1 MDKHIC
7 AQHHA
12 RSVASS
18 GTKPR
23 SFGDRDGDVTRDPTR
38 VPPFVRDLKS
48 LCRIE
53 LRHLALAIGALL
65 IAGLLTVTQPA
76 WSQEAESTG
85 GEAATSETTDSSAT
99 VEEAP
104 AADETTAEEP
114 LAEETEAA
122 PESAEPSETEALPPE
137 EESGVMAAAAA
148 ADPEPISANLEVSS
162 TSEVDRFVGSF
173 TLGLPLKVPA
183 FHGIEPALRL
193 TYDSGRQDGIVG
205 VGWDLAGISE
215 IERASVRQGAP
226 YYASSDVYMLDGQ
239 EMVACIGGMTSPSC
253 TSGGNYATRI
263 ENYLKIKYSSTG
275 NKWEVWDQDGTKRTY
290 DAVGTWGSHS
300 DTRRTTGF
308 RWMLSSVVDTH
319 GNMVTYS
326 YWCDGAPDC
335 YIDTISYNGTV
346 ITVYRETRPDP
357 YRYAIGAGLGEI
369 DYRIKSIDIK
379 TGGNRVRAY
388 ALTYEV
394 GVSTDRSRLLNVK
407 EYGRDA
413 TVNGSGVVSGGTSLP
428 PVTFDYSE
436 APNQWN
442 HIDMGSS
449 IGVGAQVARWFS
461 DDVNGDN
468 LIDFVFTGAPSG
480 PKLWLGTG
488 TGFTSATAPSGTG
501 ELYPDTQL
509 ADVDGD
515 GKAEIVQ
522 DLDASTVKVQDY
534 NGSTWST
541 TTWATSVSTLRDWVS
556 GDFNGDGK
564 MDFAGEAV
572 NSTGCKINMLMST
585 GSAFTKVDWTVTATT
600 CPSISIGAGDQVPVG
615 DLNGDGKSDLFQW
628 EFGSG
633 TTIIFKQYLSTGSGF
648 KYVEATATECSG
660 YGGDPKWALGDFNG
674 DGKTDLLHELTAG
687 LCIYQ
692 STGESFVGSAW
703 YSTDFIKIQ
712 FAIGDF
718 NGDQRDD
725 VATFKKNVG
734 ACGANGDGANVTVL
748 LSDGDA
754 FDSGGWPAFNYCKYN
769 IEALHT
775 KDFDGDGMDDM
786 VTMWR
791 SGSSNDARPEHMLI
805 SDGAVPDLVTE
816 VVNELGGSTAI
827 EYTPSSAWSNTNLPL
842 IMQTVTE
849 TTVEDGRGWDAVT
862 SYAYQGGLW
871 NATERRFLGFATATV
886 TLPCIT
892 GETQCPTEII
902 DYLQSVAAYALPTE
916 IERKTGSGTLLQKT
930 VETYTVNSST
940 LPYTA
945 LNTATDRSIYVSGSS
960 HTIGVTR
967 AFNSYGNVTQLT
979 ELGKTGYTG
988 DERATY
994 TDFVPNT
1001 TDYIVNRPSRH
1012 RIYQGT
1018 SSSGTLK
1025 EESRFFYDGATA
1037 YTTAPT
1043 DGNLTRQDDWL
1054 DTASAFL
1061 TSEFEYD
1068 SYGNRTAEED
1078 PLNNRTEFYFDTT
1091 YHLFLIETRD
1101 ALYAS
1106 DSRHKTTATWDVV
1119 CQLPDKEY
1127 DLNVQETDHTYDN
1140 LCRETRV
1147 DLPGGNFIIT
1157 SFNSIGTPT
1166 AQYVETQTPPADG
1179 SGNLWTRIYFDGL
1192 GRTYQTLA
1200 KGPASN
1206 QNIRVDYTWNDRS
1219 KPASET
1225 APYYPS
1231 DTVRTTTYSYD
1242 QLDRLTKTT
1251 FPDTNDLEWSY
1262 GLSSNNP
1269 GVETVTSKDELNRP
1283 TTIHYDAYDRYVR
1296 RVQTLSGSSVNTLYS
1311 WDVLD
1316 RLVAVEDHAGN
1327 DWAYAYD
1334 SLGRRISASDP
1345 DLGAWSYVYDNA
1357 GRLTDQTDSRSQV
1370 THNTWDA
1377 LDRMLTSTSRY
1388 GTGGAVTTTYT
1399 YDEARTGY
1407 FNVGQQTTLS
1417 DPDATIKQDFDA
1429 AQRLA
1434 RKTYMV
1440 DATDYVFATGYDAGG
1455 RVLWKSYP
1463 DGDSAGSVGTPIGY
1477 DGAGRQKSI
1486 PGVVSSISYNAQGSV
1501 LVFTR
1506 TNGAVT
1512 TYGYHATRFWLM
1524 TIDTVVS
1531 STVLQDIDYTRGVTG
1546 RINGVTS
1553 HLTGESWTYGYN
1565 DLDWLTS
1572 ATNTTNGTLTQTF
1585 TYDNVG
1591 NMTSNSAIGTYT
1603 YPTPGSARPHA
1614 VIATPLGSYGYD
1626 AAGNMTSTPTDTLV
1640 YDGDNRLEEVVGV
1653 VEFVYGPDGERLKKV
1668 AGASTTLFLG
1678 GDAEI
1683 AGGTMTKYLPG
1694 DAKRIGTGGSAET
1707 YWLHRDHLQSV
1718 RITTDDTAA
1727 IVMRANYKSYGEQL
1741 LTVSTLPDSKA
1752 YIGERHDVETGLIYL
1767 HARYYDPALGRFIQA
1782 DTLDPDIKGVDI
1794 NRYAYALNDPI
1805 NQSDPN
1811 GHLSEAEIQEARA
1824 RGINRAMS
1832 KRVSGAIFD
1841 TRDEAGDASTLHAE
1855 RYSDAMGL
1863 AENGGK
1869 VYGDPETGKFG
1880 YTGPV
1885 SGAVDE
1891 NGRWA
1896 RSIARVDVDQAPVP
1910 EGMTDEGD
1918 FHNHNGPFENDPAT
1932 GGVRLSDDN
1941 DPSDDL
1947 YDSEYFSDGD
1957 AQGIMSDSEESG
1969 NPNYTGYLRTP
1980 EGRLLKFDP
1989 SEPLDQDE
1997 SGVYSYHGQAIQ
2009 LLKGPPF

>member
-1 MDKHIC
+1 M
-7 AQHHA
+7 
-12 RSVASS
+12 RE
-18 GTKPR
+18 R
-23 SFGDRDGDVTRDPTR
+23 TR
-38 VPPFVRDLKS
+38 VPAFVRDLKIF
-48 LCRIE
+48 CRIE
-53 LRHLALAIGALL
+53 LRHLALAIGMLL

-85 GEAATSETTDSSAT
+85 GEAATSETIDSSAT

-148 ADPEPISANLEVSS
+148 ADPEPISTNLEVGS
-162 TSEVDRFVGSF
+162 TSEVDRFVGSL
-173 TLGLPLKVPA
+173 TLDLPLKVPA

-226 YYASSDVYMLDGQ
+226 LYASSDVYMLDGQ
-239 EMVACIGGMTSPSC
+239 EMVACTGGMTSPSC

-263 ENYLKIKYSSTG
+263 ENYLRIKYSSTG
-275 NKWEVWDQDGTKRTY
+275 NKWEVWSQDGTKRTY
-290 DAVGTWGSHS
+290 SAVGTWGSHS

-319 GNMVTYS
+319 GNTVTYS

-394 GVSTDRSRLLNVK
+394 GVSTDRSRLLSVK
-407 EYGRDA
+407 EFGRNA
-413 TVNGSGVVSGGTSLP
+413 SVNGSGVVSGGLSLP

-449 IGVGAQVARWFS
+449 LGASARVERWFS
-461 DDVNGDN
+461 DDVNGDG
-468 LIDFVFTGAPSG
+468 LQDFIYTGAPSG
-480 PKLWLGTG
+480 PKFWLGNG

-501 ELYPDTQL
+501 ELFPDTQL

-522 DLDASTVKVQDY
+522 GLGTSTVQVQDY

-541 TTWATSVSTLRDWVS
+541 TTWATSVATGQAWAA

-564 MDFAGEAV
+564 GDFLRQQI
-572 NSTGCKINMLMST
+572 NSTGCKINMLVST

-600 CPSISIGAGDQVPVG
+600 CPTLNLGANVMVPVG
-615 DLNGDGKSDLFQW
+615 DINGDAKSDLLRW
-628 EFGSG
+628 EYGSG
-633 TTIIFKQYLSTGSGF
+633 TSIIFKQYISTGTGF
-648 KYVEATATECSG
+648 TYTEMTTTECSNS
-660 YGGDPKWALGDFNG
+660 DPDGKWALGDFNG
-674 DGKTDLLHELTAG
+674 DGKTDLLTELATNNG
-687 LCIYQ
+687 LCVYQ
-692 STGESFVGSAW
+692 STGEAYVGNQW

-712 FAIGDF
+712 FAVGDF

-725 VATFKKNVG
+725 VATFKKNTG
-734 ACGANGDGANVTVL
+734 ACGANGDGANVTVV
-748 LSDGDA
+748 LSDGDS
-754 FDSGGWPAFNYCKYN
+754 FVSGGWPAYNYCKYN

-775 KDFDGDGMDDM
+775 GDFDGDGMDDM

-791 SGSSNDARPEHMLI
+791 SGSTNDARPEHMLL

-816 VVNELGGSTAI
+816 VVDVLGGSTAI
-827 EYTPSSAWSNTNLPL
+827 EYTPSSAWSNTDLPL
-842 IMQTVTE
+842 ILQTVTK

-862 SYAYQGGLW
+862 TYAYQGGLW

-892 GETQCPTEII
+892 GESQCPTEAT
-902 DYLQSVAAYALPTE
+902 DYLQSIAAYGLATE
-916 IERKTGSGTLLQKT
+916 IEHKSGSGTLLEKT
-930 VETYTVNSST
+930 VQTYTVNSST

-945 LNTATDRSIYVSGSS
+945 LNTATDWSIHVGGSS
-960 HTIGVTR
+960 RTIGTTR
-967 AFNSYGNVTQLT
+967 AFNAFGNITQLT
-979 ELGKTGYTG
+979 ELGNTGYTG

-994 TDFVPNT
+994 TDFATNT
-1001 TDYIVNRPSRH
+1001 TDYIVNLPSRH
-1012 RIYQGT
+1012 RLYQGT

-1025 EESRFFYDGATA
+1025 EEMRFFYDGATA

-1078 PLNNRTEFYFDTT
+1078 PLGHRTEFYFDTA
-1091 YHLFLIETRD
+1091 YHLFMVETRD
-1101 ALYAS
+1101 ALYAT
-1106 DSRHKTTATWDVV
+1106 DNRHKTTATWDVV

-1157 SFNSIGTPT
+1157 SFNNIGTPT
-1166 AQYVETQTPPADG
+1166 TQYVETQTPPADG

-1206 QNIRVDYTWNDRS
+1206 QNIRVDYGWNDRS
-1219 KPASET
+1219 KVASET
-1225 APYYPS
+1225 TPYYPS
-1231 DTVRTTTYSYD
+1231 DTVRTTTYGYD

-1251 FPDTNDLEWSY
+1251 FPDSNDLEWSY

-1283 TTIHYDAYDRYVR
+1283 LTIHYDAYDRYVR

-1327 DWAYAYD
+1327 DWTYSYD
-1334 SLGRRISASDP
+1334 SLGRRTAASDP
-1345 DLGAWSYVYDNA
+1345 DLGSWSYVYDNA
-1357 GRLTDQTDSRSQV
+1357 GRLTDQTDSRGQV

-1377 LDRMLTSTSRY
+1377 IDRMLTSTSRY
-1388 GTGGAVTTTYT
+1388 GTGGAVTTIYT

-1407 FNVGQQTTLS
+1407 FNVGRQTTLS
-1417 DPDATIKQDFDA
+1417 DPDATIEQDFDA

-1434 RKTYMV
+1434 RKTYTV
-1440 DATDYVFATGYDAGG
+1440 DSTDYVFETGYDAGG
-1455 RVLWKSYP
+1455 RVLWQSYP
-1463 DGDSAGSVGTPIGY
+1463 DGDSAGSSGTPIGY

-1486 PGVVSSISYNAQGSV
+1486 PGVVSSITYNAPGSV

-1524 TIDTVVS
+1524 TIDAVAGGT
-1531 STVLQDIDYTRGVTG
+1531 TLQDIDYTRGVTG

-1565 DLDWLTS
+1565 DLDWLIS
-1572 ATNTTNGTLTQTF
+1572 ATNTTNGSLTQSF
-1585 TYDNVG
+1585 TYDSVG

-1614 VIATPLGSYGYD
+1614 VISTPLGSYGYD
-1626 AAGNMTSTPTDTLV
+1626 AAGNMTSTPADMLV

-1653 VEFVYGPDGERLKKV
+1653 VEFVYGPDGDRLKKI
-1668 AGASTTLFLG
+1668 AGASTTLFFG

-1694 DAKRIGTGGSAET
+1694 DAKRIGSGGSAET

-1727 IVMRANYKSYGEQL
+1727 IVMRANYKPYGEQL
-1741 LTVSTLPDSKA
+1741 LSVSTVEDGKA
-1752 YIGERHDVETGLIYL
+1752 YIGERQDVETGLIYL
-1767 HARYYDPALGRFIQA
+1767 HARYYDPVLGRFIQG
-1782 DTLDPDIKGVDI
+1782 DTLDPDIVGVDI
-1794 NRYAYALNDPI
+1794 NRYAYALNNPV
-1805 NQSDPN
+1805 NLSDPN
-1811 GHLSEAEIQEARA
+1811 GHIAATDPDTKRTFSPEHIEAIRERMKELEDEQAEKYYRAFTQGGIWAAENEYGYTTPFQDKLLDILNLDPTAPVGYLGMYSEFFTDIDVHNKRLEDGPTIADLAYMALFAAIMGPKPTSPFTVTRYNYNQILSQIENPRLREQF
-1824 RGINRAMS
+1824 RAMYKGVLNKDRVGDGS
-1832 KRVSGAIFD
+1832 AFDALANERATGKPTGTSYGGSWHNKRVSD
-1841 TRDEAGDASTLHAE
+1841 
-1855 RYSDAMGL
+1855 
-1863 AENGGK
+1863 AENSLDK
-1869 VYGDPETGKFG
+1869 V
-1880 YTGPV
+1880 
-1885 SGAVDE
+1885 
-1891 NGRWA
+1891 
-1896 RSIARVDVDQAPVP
+1896 
-1910 EGMTDEGD
+1910 
-1918 FHNHNGPFENDPAT
+1918 
-1932 GGVRLSDDN
+1932 
-1941 DPSDDL
+1941 DPSKLNAHDRAV
-1947 YDSEYFSDGD
+1947 YDHLMDRFSQSKAPG
-1957 AQGIMSDSEESG
+1957 
-1969 NPNYTGYLRTP
+1969 T
-1980 EGRLLKFDP
+1980 
-1989 SEPLDQDE
+1989 
-1997 SGVYSYHGQAIQ
+1997 
-2009 LLKGPPF
+2009 